1 MTPNIRK
8 ENNIENFIKENLYTG
23 GGHSNYQINESSN
36 KYNHNQ
42 EQVQNDNNYNQYY
55 GYISNLNNR
64 TPLNIKIPP
73 KIEENGYIFQNER
86 QGNDKFLANEKCFV
100 PLPNYNQVNLNNIS
114 HSHPNQLHKVNMN
127 SIYNSND
134 NIGIDL
140 MSKFNDMTVGYKSIN
155 MSNVDNKSDVR
166 SINNLNNVG
175 FHSTKNSNRKVIN
188 YGFNQNTNGIHNE
201 SFKKYTSRVE
211 EDIEE
216 DKIKTIL
223 LNSNQNMS
231 NISNFSYMSNQ
242 KGRITSRRDDVNSKF
257 IKFNILIL

>member
-42 EQVQNDNNYNQYY
+42 EQVQNNHYY